1 MYPRA
6 SVLLWCAWATLA
18 GGARGE
24 WGEGYHER
32 GGERAGG
39 AGGRPAPDAAELT
52 AAYWRQEAQD
62 AIEERL
68 RYGAGEGRARNVVMF
83 LGDGMSVP
91 TLAAAR
97 TLLGQRNRRP
107 GEETKLS
114 FEKFPT
120 VGLSK
125 TYCVDQ
131 QIADSACSA
140 SAYLCGAKANE
151 GTIGVSAAVRLRDC
165 AGSLEAANRLE
176 SIAAW
181 AVRGGQDAGL
191 VTTTRVTHASPA
203 GSFAR
208 AAHRDWEN
216 DAAVA
221 AAGWDPAVCRDIAH
235 QLVHEEPGAR
245 FKVILGG
252 GRREFLQTYET
263 DEEGTAGRR
272 TDGRNLITEWQDDK
286 KSRNASFQY
295 VWNRE
300 QLMAARSDPPEY
312 LLGLF
317 EGSHMQ
323 YHLQANNQ
331 TEPTLAEMTEVA
343 IRMLKRNEKGF
354 FLFVESGRID
364 HAHHD
369 NYAELAL
376 DETIAMSD
384 AVQRAVELLDEEDSL
399 VVVTA
404 DHAHVMAHNGYT
416 ARGSN
421 ILGASDERDRNGVPY
436 MTLSYIN
443 GPGHRNEV
451 NELRVDV
458 TQETNFGE
466 LEWRSHV
473 EVPLS
478 SETHGGDDV
487 AVFAWGAQHNM
498 FSGLYEQSQL
508 PHRMGYASCL
518 GPGRHAAACSTA
530 SPRDSRA
537 ALTLTLAAAAVSLLL
552 RSLSLS
558 N

>member
-1 MYPRA
+1 MR
-6 SVLLWCAWATLA
+6 SFGRGLA
-18 GGARGE
+18 VV
-24 WGEGYHER
+24 
-32 GGERAGG
+32 
-39 AGGRPAPDAAELT
+39 LT
-52 AAYWRQEAQD
+52 AAVVLGAD
-62 AIEERL
+62 
-68 RYGAGEGRARNVVMF
+68 RYHPEGRNGGGEPRGPAPELDRDYWVTAAQAHVRARHDSGLGGPGETFAKNIVMF

-91 TLAAAR
+91 TLSAAR
-97 TLLGQRNRRP
+97 TLLGQRRRQL
-107 GEETKLS
+107 GEEAELF
-114 FEKFPT
+114 FETFPT
-120 VGLSK
+120 SGMIK
-125 TYCVDQ
+125 TYCVNA

-140 SAYLCGAKANE
+140 TAYLCGVKANQ
-151 GTIGVSAAVRLRDC
+151 GTLGLSAAVPRWNC
-165 AGSLEAANRLE
+165 SASLDASTHAD

-181 AVRGGQDAGL
+181 ALADGRDAGL

-203 GSFAR
+203 GTFAT
-208 AAHRDWEN
+208 AANRHWEN
-216 DAAVA
+216 DADVRGDAV
-221 AAGWDPAVCRDIAH
+221 DPALCPDIAH
-235 QLVHEEPGAR
+235 QLVRTAPGNQ

-252 GRREFLQTYET
+252 GRREFIPTDT
-263 DEEGTAGRR
+263 IDEEGARGRR
-272 TDGRNLITEWQDDK
+272 TDGRNLIEEWKADK
-286 KSRNASFQY
+286 VNRSASHQY
-295 VWNRE
+295 LWNRE
-300 QLMAARSDPPEY
+300 QLLAANASLPDY
-312 LLGLF
+312 VLGLF
-317 EGSHMQ
+317 ENSHMQ

-421 ILGASDERDRNGVPY
+421 ILAASNARDRNGVPY

-451 NELRVDV
+451 NGLRVDV
-458 TQETNFGE
+458 TQEPNFGE
-466 LEWRSHV
+466 LQWRSHV

-498 FSGLYEQSQL
+498 FSGLYEQSEL
-508 PHRMGYASCL
+508 PHRM
-518 GPGRHAAACSTA
+518 
-530 SPRDSRA
+530 
-537 ALTLTLAAAAVSLLL
+537 
-552 RSLSLS
+552 
-558 N
+558 